1 LENISPV
8 RLAAALW
15 DDCLAGR
22 PLDLER
28 VDALT
33 ALALD
38 SDEAVALTA
47 SRQLFAQL
55 VEPLADRFEPALCD
69 RYAALFARVLAQALP
84 GLGDLVGC
92 SLLTTGPAEA
102 GLVEATPAEP
112 SSPRLGLAVPGPAEP
127 AAALPE
133 LAGSGSAEPA
143 AVGLG
148 PFGFDDAANY
158 VERYRQVRRVRP
170 PEFDPTEVVVLSR
183 VTLGADINVTSVL
196 MDAARRRYPH
206 ARLVFAGPRKAWE
219 LFAGSTW
226 EFVEIPYGRT
236 ALLRDRLAACA
247 PLRELV
253 NRPGVLLLD
262 PDSRL
267 TQLGLLPVCDAR
279 AHHLFE
285 SRAYGGSSAAAL
297 PELARQWC
305 AATLGVND
313 AEPWFHPARTL
324 PPPGSRVAT
333 VSFGIGENPAKRV
346 ADPFEESVL
355 RALLDAGYQVLL
367 DTGAP
372 GGEEES
378 RVRAVVDRLGE
389 AGERIALHTGSF
401 ANFAAFI
408 AQSRLYVG
416 YDSAGQH
423 AAAAVDVPLV
433 SVFGG
438 YCSERMLARWS
449 PASHGPMR
457 ILTTPGRTVEELIAL
472 ARTAIAELSA
482 E

>member
-8 RLAAALW
+8 RLAAALR
-15 DDCLAGR
+15 DACLAGR
-22 PLDLER
+22 PLD
-28 VDALT
+28 VDRLRSLT

-38 SDEAVALTA
+38 ADEAVALLS
-47 SRQLFAQL
+47 SRELFSQL

-69 RYAALFARVLAQALP
+69 SYAGLFAHVLALALP
-84 GLGDLVGC
+84 ALG
-92 SLLTTGPAEA
+92 GPA
-102 GLVEATPAEP
+102 V
-112 SSPRLGLAVPGPAEP
+112 
-127 AAALPE
+127 AASL
-133 LAGSGSAEPA
+133 
-143 AVGLG
+143 
-148 PFGFDDAANY
+148 
-158 VERYRQVRRVRP
+158 VERYNAVRRVRP
-170 PEFDPTEVVVLSR
+170 PAVEPAEVVVLSR

-196 MDAARRRYPH
+196 MDAARRRYPG

-219 LFAGSTW
+219 LFVGSKW
-226 EFVEIPYGRT
+226 EFVEISYGRT
-236 ALLRDRLAACA
+236 ALLRARLACFA

-253 NRPGVLLLD
+253 DRPGVLLLD

-267 TQLGLLPVCDAR
+267 TQLGLLPVCDA
-279 AHHLFE
+279 ASHHLFE
-285 SRAYGGSSAAAL
+285 GRAFGADSSAAL

-305 AATLGVND
+305 AATLGIDD

-324 PPPGSRVAT
+324 PPPGKRVAT

-355 RALLDAGYQVLL
+355 RALLAAGYQVLL

-372 GGEEES
+372 GGEEDA
-378 RVRAVVDRLGE
+378 RVRAAVARLGA

-408 AQSRLYVG
+408 AQSALYVG

-438 YCSERMLARWS
+438 YCCQRMLERWS
-449 PASHGPMR
+449 PASRGPLR
-457 ILTTPGRTVEELIAL
+457 LITTPGRDAAELIRLTCA
-472 ARTAIAELSA
+472 AIAELSA
-482 E
+482 